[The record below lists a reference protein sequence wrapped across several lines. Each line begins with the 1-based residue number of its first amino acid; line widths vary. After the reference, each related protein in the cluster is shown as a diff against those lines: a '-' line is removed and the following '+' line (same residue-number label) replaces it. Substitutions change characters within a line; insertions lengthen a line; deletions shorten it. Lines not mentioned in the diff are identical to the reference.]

1 MSPDGHEHQRAHE
14 HEHGHKHEPHEHEAQ
29 GHEPHQHGAHGHAH
43 GGHEG
48 HRGLR
53 GALAGLLHPHT
64 HDHAESFDDALLADR
79 AGRRALGVS
88 LVGLLVTGIIQAVIF
103 GFSGSVGLLADTIH
117 NLADALTALPIGL
130 AFWAARRPPNSR
142 YTYGYGR
149 SEDLA
154 GLTVVVV
161 MTASAAV
168 AAWQAIERFIHP
180 QHVHDLP
187 WVAAAGVIGFVGN
200 ELAARYRIR
209 VGTRIGS
216 AALTAD
222 GRHARTDGFTSLAVV
237 AGAGG
242 VALGWPQADPAVG
255 LLITVAILAV
265 LRGAVRDIYRRL
277 MDAVDPGLTA
287 QIERETRAIPA
298 VLDCDGVRVRWIGHE
313 LHAELNITVDG
324 GMTVRQAHDITE
336 DARHQLLHHVGRL
349 TGAIIHVNPP
359 EGAEAHAR
367 TAHHQVPTT
376 RRSLGAG
383 GCFASQAVGDPA
395 AEGVPGTDA
404 GPRGRV

>member
-1 MSPDGHEHQRAHE
+1 MSQHGREDDHEHAQVDHDSGHAHDGHEHE
-14 HEHGHKHEPHEHEAQ
+14 HEHGHGHEH
-29 GHEPHQHGAHGHAH
+29 GHE
-43 GGHEG
+43 
-48 HRGLR
+48 HRGVR
-53 GALAGLLHPHT
+53 GVLAGLLHPHT

-88 LVGLLVTGIIQAVIF
+88 LVGLLVTGVIQAVIF
-103 GFSGSVGLLADTIH
+103 GVSGSVGLLADTIH

-130 AFWAARRPPNSR
+130 AFWAARRPPNGR

-154 GLTVVVV
+154 GLTVVLV
-161 MTASAAV
+161 MAVSAAV

-180 QHVHDLP
+180 QHVRDLP
-187 WVAAAGVIGFVGN
+187 WVAAAGVIGFIGN

-237 AGAGG
+237 AGAAG
-242 VALGWPQADPAVG
+242 VALGWPQADPVVG

-287 QIERETRAIPA
+287 QIARETRAIPA
-298 VLDCDGVRVRWIGHE
+298 VLGCDGVRVRWIGHE

-324 GMTVRQAHDITE
+324 AMTVRQAHDITE
-336 DARHQLLHHVGRL
+336 EARHQLLHHVGRL
-349 TGAIIHVNPP
+349 TDAIIHVNPP
-359 EGAEAHAR
+359 DSDEAHAR
-367 TAHHQVPTT
+367 TAHHEAPVP
-376 RRSLGAG
+376 RRPRGAG
-383 GCFASQAVGDPA
+383 GRLAPRAVRDPA
-395 AEGVPGTDA
+395 AEGAPATDA
-404 GPRGRV
+404 GPRGRA